1 MKQTQNTTIALAAA
15 TAALL
20 SILGSTASAA
30 IVSVEPY
37 HAYSDTAQG
46 AGTISPFSS
55 VYGAISQQDPDGG
68 VGETTSLHDFR
79 GLAATPTPGQ
89 TYFFLEDF
97 TDGQF
102 DVPGVAVSASL
113 GTFEPRTNDGRNG
126 SNNGGANTDNV
137 DEDDGAN
144 DNVGGTSRGS
154 FRITGAHNIRFTFDD
169 LALGTLATHVG
180 IVRAESAAATL
191 TAFDINDNVLD
202 TVTATDGG
210 HWAFNLANDHFIGI
224 SDVGGIAYVE
234 VTGDGNNEYDH
245 FQYGSLAGH
254 VIPEPAT
261 GAMALIGLGVMAMR
275 RRRG

>member
-1 MKQTQNTTIALAAA
+1 MK
-15 TAALL
+15 
-20 SILGSTASAA
+20 A
-30 IVSVEPY
+30 IVGQVDR
-37 HAYSDTAQG
+37 AADGAAGIVDQDVDTAQV

-102 DVPGVAVSASL
+102 DVPGVTVSASL
-113 GTFEPRTNDGRNG
+113 GTFVPRTNDGRNG

-169 LALGTLATHVG
+169 LALGTLPTHVG
-180 IVRAESAAATL
+180 LVRGEGLAATL
-191 TAFDINDNVLD
+191 TAFDFNDNVLD
-202 TVTATDGG
+202 TVTAPADGS
-210 HWAFNLANDHFIGI
+210 WPFNLANDHFIGI

-234 VTGDGNNEYDH
+234 VTGGGNNEYDH
-245 FQYGSLAGH
+245 FQYGA
-254 VIPEPAT
+254 VVPAVVPEPST
-261 GAMALIGLGVMAMR
+261 TALLGLGCLALTLR
-275 RRRG
+275 RRK